1 MSESRAL
8 TIFEAPVRKYPW
20 ADDQEVLEALQA
32 MSFHVGNVARYFGVK
47 RRDLAARIAET
58 PDLQLEQV
66 DFIEEAVDDAE
77 AHFID
82 AARKGNKEAVVGLLN
97 SRGKARGY
105 GKQEAVM
112 EGLEVVIRQI
122 SKEPS

>member
-8 TIFEAPVRKYPW
+8 TILEAAPRRYEW
-20 ADDQEVLEALQA
+20 ATDQEVLEALQA
-32 MSFHVGNVARYFGVK
+32 MEFHVGNAARFFGVK
-47 RRDLAARIAET
+47 RRELANRIAET

-77 AHFID
+77 SHFIR
-82 AARKGNKEAVVGLLN
+82 AAKAGNKEAVVGLLN

>member
-8 TIFEAPVRKYPW
+8 TILEAPPRRYEW
-20 ADDQEVLEALQA
+20 ATDQEVVEALQA
-32 MSFHVGNVARYFGVK
+32 MNFHVANVARYFGVK
-47 RRDLAARIAET
+47 RRELDARIKET
-58 PDLQLEQV
+58 PDLQLEQI

-77 AHFID
+77 SHFID
-82 AARKGNKEAVVGLLN
+82 AARKGNKEAVIGLLN

>member
-1 MSESRAL
+1 MTDCRAL
-8 TIFEAPVRKYPW
+8 TILEAAPRRYEW
-20 ADDQEVLEALQA
+20 ASTQEVIDALYEHE
-32 MSFHVGNVARYFGVK
+32 FHVAKTARFFGVP
-47 RRDLAARIAET
+47 RRELAARIAET
-58 PDLQLEQV
+58 PDLQLEQT

-77 AHFID
+77 GHFIRG
-82 AARKGNKEAVVGLLN
+82 ARAGNKEAVVGLLN